1 MESYA
6 SIERETNQ
14 LEREAAELREL
25 QARLSDEIVNAR
37 EERRRLAERDTSKW
51 HNRRFAVLVW
61 ASVLAVVVVSIVFV
75 AVAQ

>member
-1 MESYA
+1 MESFA

-14 LEREAAELREL
+14 LEREHAELRDL
-25 QARLSDEIVNAR
+25 QARLSGEIVNIR
-37 EERRRLAERDTSKW
+37 EERRQLAERDTSKW

-61 ASVLAVVVVSIVFV
+61 ASVLAVVVVSIFLV